1 MRLAREF
8 GVQLITENE
17 INTLRELTGEVH
29 YLIRRGFFYAHRD
42 LQSIL
47 NRQRSG

>member
-17 INTLRELTGEVH
+17 IDTLHELTGEVH
-29 YLIRRGFFYAHRD
+29 YLIRRGFFYAHRTYS
-42 LQSIL
+42 QY
-47 NRQRSG
+47 